1 MVGIWQDIRHGGRSL
16 LKASGLTAVIVLVL
30 TIGIGA
36 NVAVFSVID
45 AALIRSLPYP
55 QAEGLV
61 YGQSTFEGRERTWVS
76 ALDYWDFR
84 DRAASFEQFA
94 AFSGLPRT
102 LVVTGVERP
111 ERVQGLVVSHEV
123 FPALRVAP
131 RIGRGFSAEDELET
145 APLVAIVSHGYWQGQ
160 FGGDT
165 DAVGGTVKVDGVTA
179 EVIGVMP
186 RGFHFRFDVDLWVP
200 MRRDDPF
207 IAERG
212 KTNWSVVGRLAPG
225 VPLAQAQS
233 EVNVISAKLAAEYPD
248 TNRDI
253 GLKLTN
259 LQEAWS
265 ENYRESLLM
274 LQVVVALVLLIACG
288 NVASLLLARGSA
300 RRTELSVRGALGASG
315 ARIARQLLTESL
327 LLAGVAGLLGVLLAE
342 WLQPLLLQLTAV
354 GGSAIWD
361 PGLSPKVLFFV
372 VAVSLLTGLVFG
384 TFPAWQA
391 SRGDLAQDLK
401 SSVRTTDRGGVR
413 FRRGLVVFQ
422 VAVSVVL
429 LIGAGLLIRSLTRLM
444 SVDLGFDSTNLAT
457 AEIQLPRDKYGERNR
472 RIQFYTEL
480 SARLEAVP
488 EVESVGLIS
497 QIPIR
502 QPGNN
507 EPVYD
512 AEDPPVGLVDARSA
526 YYRAVQPGY
535 FEAMGIPLHAGRD
548 IEATDVQGSPMVF
561 VVNQAFVD
569 SILRG
574 REPIGRQVVMNYE
587 YTFEVVG
594 VVGDVLTGGLD
605 DRRFPSMYGS
615 YAQLPY
621 LDMGLVVRAAGRA
634 ESLAGALRTALWSL
648 DPDIPDPEL
657 ITMKG
662 LLSRSQLTRQVRTV
676 ALAIFAGIAVLLAVV
691 GLYGVLAQTVVE
703 RRREIGVRMALGA
716 KPGHITEMMLRN
728 GLLLVAIGIG
738 IGLIGAIAA
747 SRLLERMLFQVAPI
761 DPATFVVV
769 SLLFA
774 AVAVVA
780 CLLPAW
786 RAVRVDPVTV
796 LQSE

>member
-429 LIGAGLLIRSLTRLM
+429 LIGAGLLIRSLTSLM

-548 IEATDVQGSPMVF
+548 IEGRCPHRWSRRSSVPLHVRLIRPAPISRYGIGGPGCWPGGVAGGCAQDGALESGPGYPRSRVDHYEGSP
-561 VVNQAFVD
+561 
-569 SILRG
+569 L
-574 REPIGRQVVMNYE
+574 
-587 YTFEVVG
+587 
-594 VVGDVLTGGLD
+594 
-605 DRRFPSMYGS
+605 
-615 YAQLPY
+615 
-621 LDMGLVVRAAGRA
+621 
-634 ESLAGALRTALWSL
+634 
-648 DPDIPDPEL
+648 
-657 ITMKG
+657 
-662 LLSRSQLTRQVRTV
+662 
-676 ALAIFAGIAVLLAVV
+676 
-691 GLYGVLAQTVVE
+691 
-703 RRREIGVRMALGA
+703 
-716 KPGHITEMMLRN
+716 
-728 GLLLVAIGIG
+728 
-738 IGLIGAIAA
+738 AIAA
-747 SRLLERMLFQVAPI
+747 HAAGPDRGLGDLRRHRRAPGRRRPLRRARA
-761 DPATFVVV
+761 DGGRASPRDRCAHGARGQAGTHHRDDAEKRPA
-769 SLLFA
+769 A
-774 AVAVVA
+774 GGDRYRDRADRRYR
-780 CLLPAW
+780 CLATTGAHALSGRTHRPCDLRGCEPPVRGRRRRRLPAPGLAR
-786 RAVRVDPVTV
+786 RAG
-796 LQSE
+796 